1 MAQALSGGSRF
12 AVMLIATDRLKSAGF
27 GLAAMALGL
36 IFLACGGG
44 VQGPSIALVTLDT
57 LRRDHVGAYGS
68 DRGLTPHLDALA
80 RDGIVHDLAYTT
92 MPTTSPAHA
101 SLMTG
106 LEPFQHGVRRNGVA
120 LSPPLRPRVLA
131 ERLRGAGYAT
141 AAFVTTRL
149 LDEPATG
156 FQGFDRYVA
165 PKEFLWSGSSAAA
178 AALRWLDEEPRR
190 PFFLW
195 LHIYDPHAPY
205 GDADDKRRNFP
216 VDPGIYGFVD
226 PAHFADD
233 DRARMAA
240 LYAEGVR
247 AADAALGELLAG
259 LRAHAPEPL
268 ILVVADHGES
278 LDESLEA
285 RGYAYDHGEFLEE
298 QEIQIPLVIS
308 GPGVTPGRSSAVASI
323 RDLYTTLLEA
333 AGVGD
338 PEAESAGRR
347 DLRRPSGESRFV
359 AVERRSIGRAEVQRM
374 GASRS
379 EVLRLHALAVTDGSS
394 TVTLDVAGQVSSP
407 APSPPALLGEA
418 HRRWSQIGAAS
429 HTAAP
434 HRIDASTR
442 DALRALGYADP
453 GEDSLR

>member
-1 MAQALSGGSRF
+1 MIAA
-12 AVMLIATDRLKSAGF
+12 MPIATHLLKKADF
-27 GLAAMALGL
+27 GLVAIVLGWL
-36 IFLACGGG
+36 CLACGSGAR
-44 VQGPSIALVTLDT
+44 GPSIVLVTLDT

-80 RDGIVHDLAYTT
+80 REGMVYDLAYTT

-106 LEPFQHGVRRNGVA
+106 LEPFQHGVRLNGVG
-120 LSPPLRPRVLA
+120 LSPSLRSRVLA

-141 AAFVTTRL
+141 GAFVTTRL
-149 LDEPATG
+149 LDESRTG
-156 FQGFDRYVA
+156 FDGFDRYVA
-165 PKEFLWSGSSAAA
+165 PKEILWSGSSAAA

-205 GDADDKRRNFP
+205 GDADDKRRSYP
-216 VDPGIYGFVD
+216 VDPRIYGFVD
-226 PAHFADD
+226 PAHFTDE
-233 DRARMAA
+233 DRSQMAA
-240 LYAEGVR
+240 LYAKGVR

-259 LRAHAPEPL
+259 VRAHDSDPL

-278 LDESLEA
+278 LDEWLAA
-285 RGYAYDHGEFLEE
+285 RGYAYEHGEFLEE
-298 QEIQIPLVIS
+298 EEIRIPLVIA

-338 PEAESAGRR
+338 PEAGSEGRR
-347 DLRRPSGESRFV
+347 DLRRATSESRLV
-359 AVERRSIGRAEVQRM
+359 AVERRLLFAGEVQRV
-374 GASRS
+374 GAARS
-379 EVLRLHALAVTDGSS
+379 EALRLHALAVTDGSS
-394 TVTLDVAGQVSSP
+394 TVRLDVAGQVSSSS
-407 APSPPALLGEA
+407 PSPPELLEA
-418 HRRWSQIGAAS
+418 AQRRWSQIDAAS
-429 HTAAP
+429 RTAP
-434 HRIDASTR
+434 SHRIDASTR

-453 GEDSLR
+453 DEDSRR

>member
-1 MAQALSGGSRF
+1 MI
-12 AVMLIATDRLKSAGF
+12 AVMAVATHRCRNA
-27 GLAAMALGL
+27 GLALVAAALGAML
-36 IFLACGGG
+36 VACGSGPPR
-44 VQGPSIALVTLDT
+44 PSIVLVTLDT
-57 LRRDHVGAYGS
+57 MRRDHVGAYGS
-68 DRGLTPHLDALA
+68 ERGLTPHLDALA
-80 RDGIVHDLAYTT
+80 REGIVYDAAYTT

-120 LSPPLRPRVLA
+120 LSPPLRPQVLA

-149 LDEPATG
+149 LDESASG

-165 PKEFLWSGSSAAA
+165 PKQVLWSGSSAAE
-178 AALRWLDEEPRR
+178 AALRWLDEEARR

-205 GDADDKRRNFP
+205 GDADDKQRNLP

-226 PAHFADD
+226 PARFADD
-233 DRARMAA
+233 DRSRMAA
-240 LYAEGVR
+240 LYAKGVR

-259 LRAHAPEPL
+259 VRARALDPL
-268 ILVVADHGES
+268 IVVVADHGES

-298 QEIQIPLVIS
+298 QEIRIPLVIA
-308 GPGVTPGRSSAVASI
+308 GPGVTAGRSSAVASI

-338 PEAESAGRR
+338 PEAGPEGRR
-347 DLRRPSGESRFV
+347 DLRRPSTESRFV
-359 AVERRSIGRAEVQRM
+359 AVERRLIGRGEARRM
-374 GASRS
+374 SAARSR
-379 EVLRLHALAVTDGSS
+379 VLGLQALAVTDGSS
-394 TVTLDVAGQVSSP
+394 VVTMDVAGRVSSP
-407 APSPPALLGEA
+407 PPSPPELLEA
-418 HRRWSQIGAAS
+418 ARQKWSQLGTAS
-429 HTAAP
+429 PTATS

-442 DALRALGYADP
+442 DALRALGYIDP
-453 GEDSLR
+453 GEDSHR